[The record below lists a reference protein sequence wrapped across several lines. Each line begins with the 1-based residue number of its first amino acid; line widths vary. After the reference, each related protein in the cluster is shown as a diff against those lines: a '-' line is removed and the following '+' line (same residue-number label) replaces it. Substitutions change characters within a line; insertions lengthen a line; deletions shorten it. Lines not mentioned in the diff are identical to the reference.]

1 MERGIVTIKAKDD
14 GDPAQAS
21 RDGRDEKWSDSG
33 YSLEVKQT
41 VFVDGLDIA
50 FKRKRGVKNN
60 AQVFDQCFWKNRVML
75 REIEKIMVGF
85 GE

>member
-50 FKRKRGVKNN
+50 FKRK
-60 AQVFDQCFWKNRVML
+60 
-75 REIEKIMVGF
+75 
-85 GE
+85 